1 MTMLDRMRRHK
12 SWLKWSL
19 FLVVIAFILLYIPSF
34 LGNGTE
40 SNRDVV
46 ASVEGRDITA
56 GEFRRN
62 YQAQMQMYRGAYGN
76 VSEQM
81 LKQLGID
88 QQILQQMVDEQAALA
103 EAKRRGLSVTDEEV
117 AQRIMLLPAF
127 QEGGRFIGEAR
138 YRQILS
144 MQRPPL
150 TDREFE
156 EQIRK
161 GLLIDKLRAAL
172 TDWVTVAD
180 SDVQSEYN
188 RRNEKVKLE
197 VVPILADKF
206 RGQVQVSDG
215 DVASYF
221 DAHKAEYKVG
231 EKRKVRYAL
240 VDVQEMRPR
249 VAVTASEIERAYN
262 DNIETYSTPEQVRA
276 SHILL
281 KTDGKNDEAVKA
293 KAEQLLK
300 EAKAGADFAE
310 LAKKNSQDEASAK
323 NGGDLDYFTRG
334 KMVPEFDEAAFSM
347 EPGQISDLVKTQYGY
362 HIIKVTDKK
371 AASIKPLTE
380 VRQQIVDQLTWERAQ
395 AKASEIADKMEKAIR
410 KPADLDKAARDNGIK
425 VAESGFVTRDEP
437 IMALGPSP
445 QLSAEIFGLQEG
457 QVTGAVQTQRGFAFL
472 TLVAKEAPHV
482 PKLEEVRDK
491 VRDDL
496 IKQKAFALAQQ
507 KAAQVATEA
516 KTGDMAK
523 AAKDA
528 GLEVK
533 TTELIARDAP
543 LPDIG
548 VSPQVDAAAF
558 ALPTGAVS
566 EPIKTDNA
574 IVVVKVIDK
583 KQPTPAEFAADKEK
597 TRGELLSERRNRF
610 FSAYMVKA
618 KQAMSITVNREV
630 LQRMLGS

>member
-34 LGNGTE
+34 LGNRTE

-46 ASVEGRDITA
+46 ATVEGRDITA
-56 GEFRRN
+56 GEFRRT

-103 EAKRRGLSVTDEEV
+103 EARRRGLNVTDEEV

-127 QEGGRFIGEAR
+127 QEGGRFVGEAR

-150 TDREFE
+150 TDTEFE

-161 GLLIDKLRAAL
+161 GLLVDKLRAAI
-172 TDWVTVAD
+172 TDWVSVGD
-180 SDVQSEYN
+180 GEVESEYN

-197 VVPILADKF
+197 VVPIMADKF
-206 RGQVQVSDG
+206 RGQVQVSDA

-221 DAHKAEYKVG
+221 EAHKPEYKVG

-249 VAVTASEIERAYN
+249 VTVTASEIERAYN
-262 DNIETYSTPEQVRA
+262 DNIEMYTTPEQVRA

-293 KAEQLLK
+293 KAEELLK
-300 EAKAGADFAE
+300 QVKAGADFAE
-310 LAKKNSQDEASAK
+310 LARKNSQDEASAK
-323 NGGDLDYFTRG
+323 NGGDLDFFTRG
-334 KMVPEFDEAAFSM
+334 KMVPEFDQVAFSLQ
-347 EPGQISDLVKTQYGY
+347 PGQISDLVKTQYGY

-371 AASIKPLTE
+371 EASIKPLSE

-395 AKASEIADKMEKAIR
+395 SKAAEVADKMEKAIR

-425 VAESGFVTRDEP
+425 VADSGFVTRDEP

-445 QLSAEIFGLQEG
+445 QLAAEIFGLQDG
-457 QVTGAVQTQRGFAFL
+457 QVSGAVQTQRGFAFL
-472 TLVAKEAPHV
+472 TLVAKQAPHV
-482 PKLEEVRDK
+482 PKLDEVRDK
-491 VRDDL
+491 VRDDV
-496 IKQKAFALAQQ
+496 IKQKAFEVAQQ
-507 KAAQVATEA
+507 KAAEVSAQA
-516 KTGDMAK
+516 KAGDMQK
-523 AAKDA
+523 AAKAA

-543 LPDIG
+543 LPDVG
-548 VSPQVDAAAF
+548 ASPQVDAVAF
-558 ALPTGAVS
+558 GLPTGAVS
-566 EPIKTDNA
+566 DPIKTDNA
-574 IVVVKVIDK
+574 IVVVKVLEK

-597 TRGELLSERRNRF
+597 TRDDLLAERRNRF
-610 FSAYMVKA
+610 FSAYMIKA
-618 KQAMSITVNREV
+618 KQGMSITVNREV
-630 LQRMLGS
+630 LQRLLGS